1 MRLGVSLSP
10 NKVKSSW
17 DFSWFLGVFE
27 TDLPEPDLL
36 GDPKVWSAFWNA
48 KLWWKNSRISAAEMF
63 QVAKLQI
70 WWELFP
76 AFFELLGAQVHEV
89 SLDSLL
95 CHLVICWLHQQ
106 YFFIYIFLRV
116 SYITRTMTQSH
127 PQFVLLVCPVAVWFK
142 KNPGAQTGVVCRVA
156 QKVRVSHGIPRWT
169 VAPLD

>member
-1 MRLGVSLSP
+1 MGFLLISWCFCNWPSWTGPFGRPQSVVGVL
-10 NKVKSSW
+10 NREIVVKS
-17 DFSWFLGVFE
+17 
-27 TDLPEPDLL
+27 
-36 GDPKVWSAFWNA
+36 
-48 KLWWKNSRISAAEMF
+48 SRISATEMF

-76 AFFELLGAQVHEV
+76 ASFELLGAQVHEV

-95 CHLVICWLHQQ
+95 GHLVICWLYQQ

-116 SYITRTMTQSH
+116 SYITRTMTQSY
-127 PQFVLLVCPVAVWFK
+127 PQFFLLVCRVAVWFK
-142 KNPGAQTGVVCRVA
+142 KHPGAQTGVVCRVA